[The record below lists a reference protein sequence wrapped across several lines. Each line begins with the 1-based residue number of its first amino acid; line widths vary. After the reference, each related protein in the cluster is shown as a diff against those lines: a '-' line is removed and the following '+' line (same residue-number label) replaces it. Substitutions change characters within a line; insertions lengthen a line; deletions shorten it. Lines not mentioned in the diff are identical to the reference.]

1 LTKGDIPAWAERIH
15 PAISFAT
22 HAPSQAM
29 ASQQGLMLRACI
41 FFKWIKQHLK
51 LKRFDAFS
59 ENAVRL
65 QIYSALI
72 SYLLLHLFHRRS
84 GFPGSLFELTV
95 RIAHVLHERPD
106 AQAFRERRRQERE
119 KLKAA
124 QGSLQL

>member
-1 LTKGDIPAWAERIH
+1 VVKREGHATPLILVTNDFARTAEEIADLYKDRWKIE
-15 PAISFAT
+15 
-22 HAPSQAM
+22 
-29 ASQQGLMLRACI
+29 L

-51 LKRFDAFS
+51 LKRFYAFS

-72 SYLLLHLFHRRS
+72 SYLLLHLFHHRS

-95 RIAHVLHERPD
+95 RIAHALHERP
-106 AQAFRERRRQERE
+106 ATQEFKERRRQERE